1 MYYNNITLKIS
12 IFEVEK
18 WEEDFLKK
26 SLGNSDELSFFNH
39 PLTIADLGAIKDAE
53 VIVVFIYSS
62 VTKEI
67 IDALPNLKFIATMS
81 TGFDHIDLAA
91 CKEKHILVSNV
102 SGYGEI
108 TVAEHTFTLLLA
120 LSHRLIESYERVKE
134 GYFSPE
140 GLTGFDLSGKTL
152 GVVGVGSIG
161 THVIEI
167 AHGFNMNV
175 LGYKRNPDPELEK
188 RFNFKIVD
196 LPTLY
201 AQSDIISLHVPYTKE
216 THHMINEE
224 TLSQMKDNVVLINT
238 ARGPLIDTTAVI
250 KYLDN
255 GKLRGLGLDVCEN
268 EPMLREEKQI
278 LSKEFNKEDLLCL
291 LEEKMLL
298 NYKNVIITPHNA
310 FNSKEALELILQT
323 TVNNISG
330 FISNS
335 PQNIVS

>member
-1 MYYNNITLKIS
+1 MKIS

-26 SLGNSDELSFFNH
+26 SLRTSDELLFFNH
-39 PLTIADLGAIKDAE
+39 PLNLEDIDSIRDTDAI
-53 VIVVFIYSS
+53 IVFIYSS
-62 VTKEI
+62 ITKEVL
-67 IDALPNLKFIATMS
+67 DSLPNLKFIATMS
-81 TGFDHIDLAA
+81 TGFDHIDLSV
-91 CKEKHILVSNV
+91 CKEKNIIVSNV

-108 TVAEHTFTLLLA
+108 TVAEHTFSLLLA
-120 LSHRLIESYERVKE
+120 ISHRLIESYDRVKE

-175 LGYKRNPDPELEK
+175 LGYKRSPDPELEK

-201 AQSDIISLHVPYTKE
+201 AKSDIISLHVPYTKE

-224 TLSQMKDNVVLINT
+224 ALSQMKDKVVLINT
-238 ARGPLIDTTAVI
+238 ARGPLIDTNAVL

-323 TVNNISG
+323 TVDNISG
-330 FISNS
+330 FINNA

>member
-1 MYYNNITLKIS
+1 MKIS

-26 SLGNSDELSFFNH
+26 SLRSSDELLFFNH
-39 PLTIADLGAIKDAE
+39 PLTLSDIDSIRETDAI
-53 VIVVFIYSS
+53 IIFIYSS
-62 VTKEI
+62 ITKEI
-67 IDALPNLKFIATMS
+67 LDALPNLKFIATMS
-81 TGFDHIDLAA
+81 TGFDHIDLSV
-91 CKEKHILVSNV
+91 CKEKNILVSNV

-108 TVAEHTFTLLLA
+108 TVAEHTFSLLLA

-175 LGYKRNPDPELEK
+175 LGYKRSPDPELEK

-201 AQSDIISLHVPYTKE
+201 AKSDIISLHVPYTKE
-216 THHMINEE
+216 THHMINDDA
-224 TLSQMKDNVVLINT
+224 LSQMKDKVVLINT
-238 ARGPLIDTTAVI
+238 ARGPLIDTTAVL

-255 GKLRGLGLDVCEN
+255 GKLRGVGLDVCEN

-278 LSKEFNKEDLLCL
+278 LSKEFNKEDLLCM

-323 TVNNISG
+323 TVDNISG
-330 FISNS
+330 FINNA
-335 PQNIVS
+335 PKNTVS